1 MAFKGIPYR
10 PLSRGLFPRH
20 LRVTFASFFVH
31 LQIMS
36 QTVPLLGAKSINSFK
51 KIVQI
56 CALSCRLPH

>member
-1 MAFKGIPYR
+1 MAFKGIPSC

-20 LRVTFASFFVH
+20 LRATFASFFVH
-31 LQIMS
+31 LPIMS